1 MWQCWITRVAFIAD
15 FFSPFPCHYN
25 DFFFFNW
32 IGTGKFFSSLQKCF
46 RIQRGWG
53 SRPFER
59 YPNARRFFHMM
70 AFLSRGPF
78 KSSRRHQNVLL
89 CFQTKQGRN
98 CYWDLKKITIK
109 IHWLVGCHTAQ
120 VIPSLSR
127 EEQIIKCLMTD
138 DG

>member
-15 FFSPFPCHYN
+15 FFLLFPVIIKL
-25 DFFFFNW
+25 FFF
-32 IGTGKFFSSLQKCF
+32 IGWGQGSFFLLFKGVLKY
-46 RIQRGWG
+46 RGGGG

-120 VIPSLSR
+120 VIPTLSR